1 MNKFYDI
8 KRLPENGT
16 IVLPLSMP
24 KLHGEQSPEEI
35 YKFLGFIE
43 KKIPRISVDVVF
55 LYTNGLYFNSEQDAL
70 SMRIR
75 STNQMLMH
83 MQFLKSIIE
92 ERYEFVPQAFHY
104 YPWDY
109 VVLNSPCFSDYMHK
123 LEKSFNNDNKFRN
136 YVIYDMYGREPTD
149 ANVRFILEELAIVHM
164 INERIAPLPSKI
176 ADPNGWRLL
185 AYQGPVMLSL
195 AYLYQNKLLPIKQIN
210 DRFSHCHYDAK
221 EKVLVDYQAYQLCD
235 EIFRNLVAVA

>member
-1 MNKFYDI
+1 MNEFYDI

-16 IVLPLSMP
+16 LVIPLSMP

-35 YKFLGFIE
+35 YKFLGFME
-43 KKIPRISVDVVF
+43 KKIPRISVDVVL

-70 SMRIR
+70 STRIR

-92 ERYEFVPQAFHY
+92 ERYEFTPQAFHY

-109 VVLNSPCFSDYMHK
+109 VVLNSPCFSDYMYK
-123 LEKSFNNDNKFRN
+123 LEKCYNSDAKFRD
-136 YVIYDMYGREPTD
+136 YVIYDMYGREPTY

-164 INERIAPLPSKI
+164 INEKISPLPSKI
-176 ADPNGWRLL
+176 ADPNGWRLI
-185 AYQGPVMLSL
+185 AYHGPVMLSL
-195 AYLYQNKLLPIKQIN
+195 VYLYQNKLLPIKMSN

-221 EKVLVDYQAYQLCD
+221 QRILVDYQNYRFSAECLK
-235 EIFRNLVAVA
+235 ELVAVA